1 MDTYLFGV
9 DNLLFKDYK
18 LSSLLQALSGL
29 HAFNTTA
36 AAGTCWQPEAH
47 YVPKAV

>member
-18 LSSLLQALSGL
+18 ISSLLQALSSL
-29 HAFNTTA
+29 HAFNTNT
-36 AAGTCWQPEAH
+36 AAGTCW
-47 YVPKAV
+47 